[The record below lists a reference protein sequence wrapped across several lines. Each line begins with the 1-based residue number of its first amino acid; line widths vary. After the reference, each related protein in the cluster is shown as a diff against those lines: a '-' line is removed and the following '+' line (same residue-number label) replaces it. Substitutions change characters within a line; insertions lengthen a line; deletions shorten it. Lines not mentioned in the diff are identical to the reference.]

1 MKGGVRTI
9 RSARGAMYLGST
21 LTGLRLE
28 RSGLVGRRII
38 RLFPNEEQDV
48 ADSITGYRSAQP

>member
-1 MKGGVRTI
+1 
-9 RSARGAMYLGST
+9 MYLGST